1 MIHNLL
7 ILSYLHLK
15 KIYCA
20 PYRLALT
27 IFTIQ
32 NGHKNITL

>member
-15 KIYCA
+15 KSIVHH
-20 PYRLALT
+20 T
-27 IFTIQ
+27 V
-32 NGHKNITL
+32 